1 MAIILKVAHALVAPI
16 TSAIALSDLP
26 PAFSLRALSPHHPVL
41 ITLDVSFPNYPLL
54 SPPPLYSLCSI
65 TSALSPSAFPTHHLL
80 PSLSLPTPAPSVT
93 TSSPKTLL
101 AAINSPPHHPPSP
114 LTYSAC
120 TAVIPNKF
128 SVSAKCAFSC
138 ASCACRCVYCLLR
151 FVWDWERDRG
161 CWVGLDW
168 RDEERERVVGVW
180 VGKEAVLMEADIV
193 GVVVV
198 VVDVVIG
205 ESWGDGWWCLTE
217 VGRDCLKGKNS

>member
-1 MAIILKVAHALVAPI
+1 M
-16 TSAIALSDLP
+16 
-26 PAFSLRALSPHHPVL
+26 
-41 ITLDVSFPNYPLL
+41 
-54 SPPPLYSLCSI
+54 
-65 TSALSPSAFPTHHLL
+65 
-80 PSLSLPTPAPSVT
+80 
-93 TSSPKTLL
+93 
-101 AAINSPPHHPPSP
+101 
-114 LTYSAC
+114 
-120 TAVIPNKF
+120 
-128 SVSAKCAFSC
+128 
-138 ASCACRCVYCLLR
+138 YCLLR